1 MCEQV
6 PTTLLPTGHLQYQD
20 RIEWGPC
27 PPEQIIRR
35 GKYIYTHQ
43 LATMTCI
50 ELPGSQLIQSRYAD
64 MKFG

>member
-20 RIEWGPC
+20 RIAGGPC

-50 ELPGSQLIQSRYAD
+50 ELPGS
-64 MKFG
+64 